1 LILNQG
7 GELMDCIFCKIINGD
22 IPSNKIYED
31 DKVLAFHD
39 ISKAAPI
46 HFLVIPKE
54 HISSMNEIN
63 EGNSEI
69 IAHIFVVI
77 NKLVKELNIHETG
90 YRIINN
96 CGKDGGQTVNH
107 IHFHIMGQREL
118 KWPPG

>member
-1 LILNQG
+1 
-7 GELMDCIFCKIINGD
+7 MDCIFCKIIKGE

-39 ISKAAPI
+39 ISKEAPV
-46 HFLVIPKE
+46 HFLVIPKA
-54 HISSMNEIN
+54 HIESANEIN
-63 EGNSEI
+63 EDNSEI
-69 IAHIFVVI
+69 IAHIFTII
-77 NKLVKELNIHETG
+77 NKLVRELNISNTG

-107 IHFHIMGQREL
+107 LHFHVLGQREL